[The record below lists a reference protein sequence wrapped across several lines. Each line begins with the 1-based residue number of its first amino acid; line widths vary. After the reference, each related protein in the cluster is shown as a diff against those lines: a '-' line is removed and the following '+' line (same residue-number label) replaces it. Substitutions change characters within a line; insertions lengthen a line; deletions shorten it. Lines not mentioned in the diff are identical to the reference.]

1 MMRQIE
7 IEPVTRIEGHLK
19 MLIQLDDKGDVSR
32 VQACFAE
39 FRGFEK
45 FAENRLV
52 TRLPIITTRICGVCP
67 VPHHLASVKAIE
79 DGLNLTPTETA
90 EKLREL
96 MLMGEI
102 LGDHTLHLF
111 ILTGVDYL
119 LPDLPLKQRDIIALY
134 KKYPAV
140 AKEVV
145 KVREIGQKIIETIG
159 VQAVHPMTAVPGGIT
174 KRLTEDKRVELLNE
188 VIEAKKM
195 VIGWWDAAIAPAIL
209 KYANEN
215 SGLGKLESN
224 YMAMSYDNTINFYR
238 GNISIIDKNGGLK
251 AEFKPINYTDHI
263 IEVPIPYSYGK
274 SVTIKGEGLAKGLI
288 RTGALARINVAK
300 KAGTDVADRLLKD
313 LRSKFGSPIHGTIQY
328 NLARYVCLV
337 YAAERLEQLLSDPV
351 ISRGDT
357 MTEYKMRAG
366 EGAGSVEASRG
377 TLIHHYKWD
386 DNGYVTYANI
396 ITPTV
401 VNANGFEASALNA
414 ALRNIKQGTVDEE
427 KLWHEV
433 GVVIRAYDPCI
444 SCSTHIE
451 KSLIIEVLSQDG
463 SILRVIKR

>member
-1 MMRQIE
+1 MKEIE

-19 MLIQLDDKGDVSR
+19 MIIQLDDKGDVSK

-52 TRLPIITTRICGVCP
+52 TRLPILTTRICGVCP

-102 LGDHTLHLF
+102 LSDHTLQLF
-111 ILTGVDYL
+111 ILTGPDYL
-119 LPDLPLKQRDIIALY
+119 LPDLPLKQRDLIALY
-134 KKYPAV
+134 KKYPAIV
-140 AKEVV
+140 KEVV
-145 KVREIGQKIIETIG
+145 KVREVGQRIVETTG

-174 KRLTEDKRVELLNE
+174 KRLSEDKRVELLNE
-188 VIEAKKM
+188 VREAKKM
-195 VIGWWDAAIAPAIL
+195 VVGWWEAAIAPTIL
-209 KYANEN
+209 KYIEEN
-215 SGLGKLESN
+215 SELGKLESN
-224 YMAMSYDNTINFYR
+224 YMAMSYDNAINFYK

-251 AEFKPINYTDHI
+251 AEFKAIKYTDHI
-263 IEVPIPYSYGK
+263 VEAPIPYSYGK
-274 SVTIKGEGLAKGLI
+274 SVTIKGEGLTEGLL

-313 LRSKFGSPIHGTIQY
+313 LRSNFGSPIHGTLQY

-337 YAAERLEQLLSDPV
+337 YAAERLEQLLSDPT
-351 ISRGDT
+351 ISRSDT
-357 MTEYKMRAG
+357 MIEYKMQAG

-386 DNGYVTYANI
+386 DKGYVTYANI

-414 ALRNIKQGTVDEE
+414 ALRNIKQGKVDEG

-433 GVVIRAYDPCI
+433 GTVIRAYDPCI
-444 SCSTHIE
+444 SCSTHVE
-451 KSLIIEVLSQDG
+451 KSFLIEVLSQDG
-463 SILRVIKR
+463 EVLKVIRR

>member
-1 MMRQIE
+1 MKEIE

-19 MLIQLDDKGDVSR
+19 MIIQLDDKGDVSK

-52 TRLPIITTRICGVCP
+52 TRLPILTTRICGVCP

-102 LGDHTLHLF
+102 LSDHTLHLF
-111 ILTGVDYL
+111 ILTGPDYL
-119 LPDLPLKQRDIIALY
+119 LPDLPLKQRDLIALY
-134 KKYPAV
+134 KKYPAIV
-140 AKEVV
+140 KEVV
-145 KVREIGQKIIETIG
+145 KVREVGQRIVETTG

-174 KRLTEDKRVELLNE
+174 KRLSEDKRVELLNE
-188 VIEAKKM
+188 VREAKKM
-195 VIGWWDAAIAPAIL
+195 VVGWWEAAIAPTIL
-209 KYANEN
+209 KYIEEN
-215 SGLGKLESN
+215 SELGKLESN
-224 YMAMSYDNTINFYR
+224 YMAMSYDNAINFYK

-251 AEFKPINYTDHI
+251 AEFKAIKYTDHI
-263 IEVPIPYSYGK
+263 VEAPIPYSYGK
-274 SVTIKGEGLAKGLI
+274 SVTIKGEGLTEGLL

-313 LRSKFGSPIHGTIQY
+313 LRSNFGSPIHGTLQY

-337 YAAERLEQLLSDPV
+337 YAAERLEQLLSDPT
-351 ISRGDT
+351 ISRSDT
-357 MTEYKMRAG
+357 MIEYKMQAG

-386 DNGYVTYANI
+386 DKGYVTYANI

-414 ALRNIKQGTVDEE
+414 ALRNIKQGKVDEG

-433 GVVIRAYDPCI
+433 GTVIRAYDPCI
-444 SCSTHIE
+444 SCSTHVE
-451 KSLIIEVLSQDG
+451 KSFLIEVLSQDG
-463 SILRVIKR
+463 EVLKVIRR

>member
-1 MMRQIE
+1 MKQIE

-19 MLIQLDDKGDVSR
+19 VMIQLDDKGNVAKT
-32 VQACFAE
+32 QACFAE

-111 ILTGVDYL
+111 ILAGPDYL
-119 LPDLPLKQRDIIALY
+119 LTDLPLKQRDIIAIY

-145 KVREIGQKIIETIG
+145 KVREVGQKIIETIG

-174 KRLTEDKRVELLNE
+174 KQLTEDKRAELLNE

-195 VIGWWDAAIAPAIL
+195 VIGWWDAVIAPTIL
-209 KYANEN
+209 KYIEEN
-215 SGLGKLESN
+215 KELGKVDSN
-224 YMAMSYDNTINFYR
+224 YMAMSYNDALNYYR
-238 GNISIIDKNGGLK
+238 GDISIIDRNGELK
-251 AEFKPINYTDHI
+251 AAFKALNYTSYI
-263 IEVPIPYSYGK
+263 IEAPIPYSYGK
-274 SVTIKGEGLAKGLI
+274 SITVKGEEPTKGLI

-313 LRSKFGSPIHGTIQY
+313 LRSKFGSPIHGTLQY

-337 YAAERLEQLLSDPV
+337 YSAERLEQLLSDPT

-357 MTEYKMRAG
+357 LAEYKMKAG

-414 ALRNIKQGTVDEE
+414 ASRNIKQGIVDEE

-433 GVVIRAYDPCI
+433 GTIIRAYDPCI

-451 KSLIIEVLSQDG
+451 KNLIIEVLSQDG
-463 SILRVIKR
+463 ETLKVIKR